1 MLLVS
6 SPFHAVLM
14 APIKLTS
21 KGPVIYRQERL
32 GQFGAC

>member
-6 SPFHAVLM
+6 SPFLAVIM

-21 KGPVIYRQERL
+21 KRPVIYKQERL
-32 GQFGAC
+32 GQFGAS